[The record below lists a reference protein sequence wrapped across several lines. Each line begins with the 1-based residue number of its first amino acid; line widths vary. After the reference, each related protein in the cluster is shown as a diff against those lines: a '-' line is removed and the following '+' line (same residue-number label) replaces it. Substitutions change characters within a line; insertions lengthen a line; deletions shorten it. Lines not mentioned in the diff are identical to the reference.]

1 MLPLQ
6 EDERAP
12 QQAVAEGLTRRAEH
26 RGDGRAHVPWRMLG
40 DGHLQACVVA
50 ASALAV
56 CGRPRR
62 PWPFDP
68 ALVVR
73 VPLGASELTC
83 LRAQHLALRR
93 AGEAVENEERVTL
106 HHSGC
111 WSRCCRCAGPVDE
124 CLAPGCV
131 TGGRPCLCRAG
142 LLVRRRYHLTGDVL
156 GFTRTRAVAAMIR
169 VVGCLCCARAVAAV
183 LYERARAA
191 GIFAKCYWNRE
202 MRRNA
207 AMQ

>member
-26 RGDGRAHVPWRMLG
+26 RGDGRAHVPWRILG

-50 ASALAV
+50 ASALAI
-56 CGRPRR
+56 CCRLIRHKRPFD

-83 LRAQHLALRR
+83 LRAQHVALRR

-124 CLAPGCV
+124 HLAPGCV

-156 GFTRTRAVAAMIR
+156 GFTRTRAVAATR
-169 VVGCLCCARAVAAV
+169 TRAVA
-183 LYERARAA
+183 ERARAV
-191 GIFAKCYWNRE
+191 GIFA
-202 MRRNA
+202 A
-207 AMQ
+207 GFI